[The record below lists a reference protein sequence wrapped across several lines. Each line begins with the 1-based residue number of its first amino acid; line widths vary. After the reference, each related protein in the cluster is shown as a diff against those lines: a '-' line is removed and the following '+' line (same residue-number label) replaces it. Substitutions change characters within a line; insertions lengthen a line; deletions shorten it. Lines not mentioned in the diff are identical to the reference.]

1 MNEYT
6 LKDIQIGMSACFE
19 KEITVEMETA
29 FREITGDVNPLHW
42 NDEYAREVGG
52 GRYASHVTFGML
64 TASLYSTLA
73 GVYLP
78 GKYSLIHSLE
88 DLKFLKPVFAQDV
101 LKVSGEV
108 VDRDEQLGL
117 IIIKAEIRNQDNK
130 CVSKA
135 KMKVLVVK

>member
-6 LKDIQIGMSACFE
+6 IQDIQIGMRAEFE
-19 KEITVEMETA
+19 KTITVEMEDA
-29 FREITGDVNPLHW
+29 FRQISGDVNPLHYD
-42 NDEYAREVGG
+42 DEYAKEVGG
-52 GRYASHVTFGML
+52 GRFSSHVTFGML

-88 DLKFLKPVFAQDV
+88 DLKFLKPVYAGDK
-101 LKVSGEV
+101 LTVSGDV
-108 VDRDEQLGL
+108 VDKDGQLGL
-117 IIIKAEIRNQDNK
+117 IIIKAEIRNQENK

-135 KMKVLVVK
+135 KIKVLVVK